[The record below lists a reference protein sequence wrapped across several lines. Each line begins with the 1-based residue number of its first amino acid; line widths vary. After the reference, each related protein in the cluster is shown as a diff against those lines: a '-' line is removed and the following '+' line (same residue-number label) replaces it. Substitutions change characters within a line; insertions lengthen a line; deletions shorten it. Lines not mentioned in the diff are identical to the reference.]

1 MKKNKSSIIWFYILI
16 AAFSAVVIFGMKYLG
31 QLSSERQQQ
40 AYFGFTEVEFEKR
53 RLAEQ
58 TKFAAFGIKEDLMV
72 TLQDGKEVNLKVA
85 LKGKVT
91 VIAQFFSKC
100 PQCENVNFEVL
111 KKVLD
116 SYKDENLQVITV
128 NVNSDAK
135 DIQQMKDYSEKWGEG
150 SSRWWFAN
158 TDVEAF
164 NGWAQKNLGFAA
176 FVRTTGLEAKV
187 MPVKHDMGI
196 AVINSTLTM
205 VNKEDVFSAR
215 VQREGVS
222 EEQTLAYAQTIQQ
235 QLLTSVRIALT
246 GELAQPQEKSYTHI
260 YLAIAA
266 GLFVALISA
275 YFVSKK
281 MRGVN

>member
-1 MKKNKSSIIWFYILI
+1 MKKNKSSIIWFYALI

-31 QLSSERQQQ
+31 QLSKERQQEQ
-40 AYFGFTEVEFEKR
+40 YYGFTHADFEQR
-53 RLAEQ
+53 RLAEL

-72 TLQDGKEVNLKVA
+72 TLQDGKEVNLKEA

-91 VIAQFFSKC
+91 VLAQFFSDC
-100 PQCENVNFEVL
+100 PQCENINFEVV

-116 SYKDENLQVITV
+116 NFKEEDLQVITV
-128 NVNSDAK
+128 NVNADAK
-135 DIQQMKDYSEKWGEG
+135 DIEQMRDYSVKWGEG
-150 SSRWWFAN
+150 SPRWWFAN
-158 TDVEAF
+158 TNVEAF
-164 NGWAQKNLGFAA
+164 NGWAQKNLGFAE
-176 FVRTTGLEAKV
+176 FERTTGPEAEV

-196 AVINSTLTM
+196 VVIDRTLTM
-205 VNKEDVFSAR
+205 VNKEDVFSAK
-215 VQREGVS
+215 VQREGES

-235 QLLTSVRIALT
+235 QLMSSIRVALT
-246 GELAQPQEKSYTHI
+246 GEDVKVKEKSYTHI

-281 MRGVN
+281 MKGVN